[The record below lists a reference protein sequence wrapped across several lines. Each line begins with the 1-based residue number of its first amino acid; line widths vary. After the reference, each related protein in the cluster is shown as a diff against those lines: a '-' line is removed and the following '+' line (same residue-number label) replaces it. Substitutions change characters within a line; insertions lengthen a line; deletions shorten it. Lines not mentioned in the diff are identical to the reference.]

1 MCTAYDPLSV
11 HPILAC
17 QEFFLD
23 QHEFVDHYGFCGGS
37 GDYVRIINIVCCAI
51 AVHLSSSSSSSFP
64 RITHSLPNGK
74 QGTLVFTAG
83 DTPSARKNKLGEL
96 EVVGV
101 VFVLT
106 HSSAVDV
113 DRYNCSEPERAP
125 PSALHG

>member
-1 MCTAYDPLSV
+1 MPG
-11 HPILAC
+11 I
-17 QEFFLD
+17 FLG

-37 GDYVRIINIVCCAI
+37 GDYVRIINIVCCAF
-51 AVHLSSSSSSSFP
+51 AVHLSSSSSFP

-106 HSSAVDV
+106 HSIS
-113 DRYNCSEPERAP
+113 SQQSERAP
-125 PSALHG
+125 PSALHD